1 MFLKITTIN
10 SDQGLPN
17 EQVHTARQDKFGR
30 IWLATPAGLACYN
43 GNSIKVYDTRSGLE
57 CLGLRTINITDDGIV
72 WIGTDRGLE
81 AINIDGTKV
90 DLDITFDWKYGIA
103 ESIFKSKGF
112 LYVGTSFGLLKIK
125 QTNEI
130 LELEY
135 ADNIGLV
142 SKIIQKDD
150 THFFV
155 VSAKYGLLEYGG
167 INWKVVNEHL
177 PEAELITCIEK
188 TIDNFYLIGSFDGLY
203 VLNIAYEIVE
213 HFFLPNLSKKITAIK
228 VLGDEWWIAFGHTIA
243 LVKPTSIKINIITH
257 ENVNSLINDLFIDN
271 ANNVWIAT
279 NNAGLKKISILRKT
293 IAKIDCGVNNP
304 AFSVKQINENKD
316 LLVGGDGFCSV
327 ITKEQLTTKKAAS
340 IIFALPSIVW
350 DNCIDPTNKNII
362 WLATA
367 DGLYISTNG
376 ETAERF
382 KDKNNII
389 NSPNRVL
396 ITRGNEIWL
405 GTISGLFKIVDNEA
419 IEIFTEAGHKFGY
432 VYSLALYNN
441 NQIIIGTLGQ
451 GLWKET
457 ANGIVHVVSDWLTE
471 KGNTYAVVPNKTGD
485 ILVIQEEKIILIN
498 KNGKSRLITT
508 EHPIAGWTCVWLN
521 ANTIATGS
529 NDGIIIVD
537 IDTGMVLQR
546 INLLL
551 SKADWQFT
559 STRAIMLDDN
569 EKLYC
574 CLNAGLFV
582 IDYKN
587 IQQFN
592 VAPKVQLDEIVWQN
606 VSPQKNN
613 IEFIIPTG
621 NWSVNVCVFAAW
633 FTDEKQ
639 VRFRFKLVGFDENW
653 TELSERPSIRYS
665 SLPLGKYELQCQ
677 TYTALTGFGNTETI
691 MLINIFSP
699 WFKLGIA
706 PFISKMGIGFNK
718 LFKANHKNRLLLE
731 KNKDLLIEVRE
742 REMAEQALKRY
753 KQQLEEIVEN
763 RTKELTYQ
771 KERAESA
778 DKMKSTFLSN
788 MSHEIRTPLGIVIGM
803 NNLLQ
808 KTKPNVVQLDYIDK
822 IDASAKHLLEVI
834 NDILDIAKIESGKIE
849 IEQASFS
856 IDDIIKNLENFA
868 EINVGDKYVAFFVE
882 NDIQTTYNFIG
893 DALRL
898 KQVLLNLVSNAFK
911 FTEKGKVILSI
922 KQESISSKKTELTFS
937 VKDSGIGMTN
947 EQLEK
952 VFNAF
957 EQGDSGITKKYG
969 GTGLGL
975 NISYHFIALMG
986 GELKVTSEIG
996 KGTSFYFTIP
1006 LGISNEQ
1013 DEAFD
1018 TKNIKAQYK
1027 TIYPIYFE
1035 KIKHAKILVAE
1046 DDVLNQ
1052 FIIKQI
1058 LQVEGF
1064 NITIVKN
1071 GLECINLHKKEKD
1084 FDLILMDIQ
1093 MHEMDGFAAS
1103 SYIRNKMQDHEVKI
1117 IGISADAFVETKVEA
1132 IQSGMNDFICKPI
1145 NENELFAVLAKWVSK
1160 KD

>member
-17 EQVHTARQDKFGR
+17 EQVHKARQDKFGR
-30 IWLATPAGLACYN
+30 IWMATPAGLACYN

-81 AINIDGTKV
+81 AINIDGTRI

-103 ESIFKSKGF
+103 ESIFQSKEF

-125 QTNEI
+125 QTNEV

-150 THFFV
+150 NHFFV
-155 VSAKYGLLEYGG
+155 ISAKYGLLEYGG
-167 INWKVVNEHL
+167 INWKVVNDHL
-177 PEAELITCIEK
+177 PEADLITCIEK
-188 TIDNFYLIGSFDGLY
+188 TIDNFYLVGSNDGVY
-203 VLNIAYEIVE
+203 VLNMAYEIVE
-213 HFFLPNLSKKITAIK
+213 HFSLPNLSKKVTAIA
-228 VLGDEWWIAFGHTIA
+228 VLGDEWWVAFGHIIV
-243 LVKPTSIKINIITH
+243 LVKPASTKIKII
-257 ENVNSLINDLFIDN
+257 EYEEVNSIINDLFIDKT
-271 ANNVWIAT
+271 NNVWIAT

-293 IAKIDCGVNNP
+293 FAKIDCGVDNP
-304 AFSVKQINENKD
+304 AFSVTQINEKKN
-316 LLVGGDGFCSV
+316 LLVGGDGFCS
-327 ITKEQLTTKKAAS
+327 IISKEQSATKNSVS
-340 IIFALPSIVW
+340 ILSTLPSIVW
-350 DNCIDPTNKNII
+350 DTCIDPTNKNII
-362 WLATA
+362 WLATV
-367 DGLYISTNG
+367 DGLYNATNG
-376 ETAERF
+376 EMATRF

-405 GTISGLFKIVDNEA
+405 GTISGLFKIVNNDIAEVL
-419 IEIFTEAGHKFGY
+419 TQGGDKFGY
-432 VYSLALYNN
+432 VYALALDGN
-441 NQIIIGTLGQ
+441 NQIVIGTLGQ

-457 ANGIVHVVSDWLTE
+457 ESGIVHVTSEWLTE
-471 KGNTYAVVPNKTGD
+471 KGNTYAVVPNKAGH
-485 ILVIQEEKIILIN
+485 ILVIQEEKIILLDN
-498 KNGKSRLITT
+498 KNNTRLIAT

-529 NDGIIIVD
+529 NDGIIIID
-537 IDTGMVLQR
+537 IDTGIVQQR

-559 STRAIMLDDN
+559 STRAIMLDDD
-569 EKLYC
+569 KLYC

-606 VSPQKNN
+606 VSPQKSS
-613 IEFIIPTG
+613 IEYKIPTG
-621 NWSVNVCVFAAW
+621 NWSVNVSVFAAW

-677 TYTALTGFGNTETI
+677 AYTALTGFGNTETI
-691 MLINIFSP
+691 MLISVFSP
-699 WFKLGIA
+699 WLITGIA
-706 PFISKMGIGFNK
+706 PFMSKMSNGFNT
-718 LFKANHKNRLLLE
+718 LFKARQRNRLLLE
-731 KNKDLLIEVRE
+731 KNKDLLNEVKE
-742 REMAEQALKRY
+742 RGMAEQALQRY

-778 DKMKSTFLSN
+778 DRMKSTFLSN

-808 KTKPNVVQLDYIDK
+808 KTNPNFIQLDYIDK
-822 IDASAKHLLEVI
+822 INSSAKHLLEVI

-849 IEQASFS
+849 MEQASFS
-856 IDDIIKNLENFA
+856 MNDIIENLKGFA
-868 EINVGDKYVAFFVE
+868 EINVGDKYVAFFIE
-882 NDIQTTYNFIG
+882 NEIKTTHKFIG

-898 KQVLLNLVSNAFK
+898 KQVLLNVVSNAFK

-922 KQESISSKKTELTFS
+922 KQENISAEKVELTFL
-937 VKDSGIGMTN
+937 VKDNGIGMN
-947 EQLEK
+947 DEQLGK
-952 VFNAF
+952 IFNAF
-957 EQGDSGITKKYG
+957 EQGDSSITKKYG

-975 NISYHFIALMG
+975 NISYNFISLMG
-986 GELKVTSEIG
+986 GELKVASEINR
-996 KGTSFYFTIP
+996 GTSFYFTIP
-1006 LGISNEQ
+1006 LGISSEQ
-1013 DEAFD
+1013 DVSFD
-1018 TKNIKAQYK
+1018 TKLTKTRYK
-1027 TIYPIYFE
+1027 TIYPVGFE
-1035 KIKHAKILVAE
+1035 KIKYAKILIAE
-1046 DDVLNQ
+1046 DDILNQ

-1058 LQVEGF
+1058 LEIEGF
-1064 NITIVKN
+1064 NITIAKN
-1071 GLECINLHKKEKD
+1071 GLECIDYYKKGKD
-1084 FDLILMDIQ
+1084 FDLILMDVQ
-1093 MHEMDGFAAS
+1093 MPEMDGFAAS
-1103 SYIRNKMQDHEVKI
+1103 NYIRTTMQDEEIKI
-1117 IGISADAFVETKVEA
+1117 IGISANAFAEAKDEA
-1132 IQSGMNDFICKPI
+1132 IQSGMNDFISKPI
-1145 NENELFAVLAKWVSK
+1145 NENELFSVLTKWINPK
-1160 KD
+1160 G

>member
-30 IWLATPAGLACYN
+30 IWMATPAGLACYN
-43 GNSIKVYDTRSGLE
+43 GSSIKVYDTRSGLE

-81 AINIDGTKV
+81 AINIDGRKI
-90 DLDITFDWKYGIA
+90 DLNITFDWKYGIA

-125 QTNEI
+125 QTNEL

-142 SKIIQKDD
+142 SNIIEKDSA
-150 THFFV
+150 HFLV

-177 PEAELITCIEK
+177 PEADLITCIEK
-188 TIDNFYLIGSFDGLY
+188 TIDNFYLIGTIDGLY
-203 VLNIAYEIVE
+203 VLNVAYEIVE

-228 VLGDEWWIAFGHTIA
+228 VLGDEWWVAFGRTIA
-243 LVKPTSIKINIITH
+243 LVKPTSTKIKII
-257 ENVNSLINDLFIDN
+257 EYEEVNSLINDLFIDN
-271 ANNVWIAT
+271 SNNLWIAT
-279 NNAGLKKISILRKT
+279 NNAGLKKISTLRKT
-293 IAKIDCGVNNP
+293 LEKVDCGVNNP
-304 AFSVKQINENKD
+304 TFSVKHINEKKD
-316 LLVGGDGFCSV
+316 LLVGGDGFCS
-327 ITKEQLTTKKAAS
+327 IISKEQTSTKKTTILS
-340 IIFALPSIVW
+340 TFPSIVW
-350 DNCIDPTNKNII
+350 DTCIDPINKHII
-362 WLATA
+362 WIATV
-367 DGLYISTNG
+367 DGLYSSTNK
-376 ETAERF
+376 EKAVRF

-396 ITRGNEIWL
+396 LPRGNEIWL
-405 GTISGLFKIVDNEA
+405 GTISGLYKITNNDVVEA
-419 IEIFTEAGHKFGY
+419 LTQAGDKFGY
-432 VYSLALYNN
+432 VYALALDNN

-451 GLWKET
+451 GLWRET
-457 ANGIVHVVSDWLTE
+457 ESGMVHVVSEWLTE
-471 KGNTYAVVPNKTGD
+471 KGNTYAVVPNKVGD
-485 ILVIQEEKIILIN
+485 ILVIQEEKIILLD
-498 KNGKSRLITT
+498 KNNNTRLIAT

-521 ANTIATGS
+521 ANSIATGS

-537 IDTGMVLQR
+537 IDTGIIQQR

-551 SKADWQFT
+551 NKADWQFT

-574 CLNAGLFV
+574 CLNAGLYAV
-582 IDYKN
+582 DYKS

-592 VAPKVQLDEIVWQN
+592 VAPKVHLDEIVWQN
-606 VSPQKNN
+606 VSPNRNGFEYK
-613 IEFIIPTG
+613 IPTG
-621 NWSVNVCVFAAW
+621 NWSVIVSVFAAW

-639 VRFRFKLVGFDENW
+639 VRFRFKLIGFDENW
-653 TELSERPSIRYS
+653 TALSERPSIRYS
-665 SLPLGKYELQCQ
+665 SLPIGKYELQCQ
-677 TYTALTGFGNTETI
+677 AYTPLTGFGNTETI
-691 MLINIFSP
+691 MHISIFSP
-699 WFKLGIA
+699 WITLGIA
-706 PFISKMGIGFNK
+706 PIMSKVNAGLNT
-718 LFKANHKNRLLLE
+718 LFKAKNRNKLLLE
-731 KNKDLLIEVRE
+731 KNKDLLIEIKE
-742 REMAEQALKRY
+742 REMAEQALQRY

-808 KTKPNVVQLDYIDK
+808 KTNPNLVQLDFIDK
-822 IDASAKHLLEVI
+822 IGSSANHLLEVI

-849 IEQASFS
+849 MEHVNFS
-856 IDDIIKNLENFA
+856 INDIIKNLESFA
-868 EINVGDKYVAFFVE
+868 EINVGDKYVAFFMK
-882 NDIQTTYNFIG
+882 NKINTTHKFIG
-893 DALRL
+893 DSLRL

-911 FTEKGKVILSI
+911 FTEKGKVTLSI
-922 KQESISSKKTELTFS
+922 EQENISLEKAALTF
-937 VKDSGIGMTN
+937 VVTDSGIGMTN
-947 EQLEK
+947 EQLLK

-957 EQGDSGITKKYG
+957 EQGDSSITKKYG

-975 NISYHFIALMG
+975 NISYNLISLMG
-986 GELKVTSEIG
+986 GELKVTSEINR
-996 KGTSFYFTIP
+996 GTSFYFTIP

-1013 DEAFD
+1013 DVDSNNNAL
-1018 TKNIKAQYK
+1018 TNSYK
-1027 TIYPIYFE
+1027 TIYPAGFE
-1035 KIKHAKILVAE
+1035 KIKHAKILIAE
-1046 DDVLNQ
+1046 DDILNQ

-1058 LQVEGF
+1058 LKIEGF
-1064 NITIVKN
+1064 NITIAKN
-1071 GLECINLHKKEKD
+1071 GIECIDLYKKEKD

-1093 MHEMDGFAAS
+1093 MPEMDGFAAS
-1103 SYIRNKMQDHEVKI
+1103 TYIRTEMKDKEIKI
-1117 IGISADAFVETKVEA
+1117 IGISANAFAETKNEA

-1145 NENELFAVLAKWVSK
+1145 NENELFSVLTKWVSK